1 MKFAD
6 FLNFFLK
13 PYGDTLY
20 QVDVELSPEEL
31 LAVLKD
37 NTASGIFASQSG
49 KRFCG
54 RLSSRDFHLRWI
66 FSKLRNSWGPIA
78 SGCFVEIGENGS
90 SLGREHAG
98 GHTGG
103 HYSRLEFR
111 IVMSPAVQLLV
122 PVVMLCLL
130 LVMIVGFSEI
140 FVDWRRAILIMLPL
154 ILMPSFVSLVAV
166 LGVKLGQRDARQMLA
181 YFESLPGATLKEAPK
196 VKHFIT

>member
-37 NTASGIFASQSG
+37 NTASGIFAAQSG

-78 SGCFVEIGENGS
+78 SGRFVETGESCS
-90 SLGREHAG
+90 SLGREQTRG
-98 GHTGG
+98 YTRG
-103 HYSRLEFR
+103 YSRLEFR

-130 LVMIVGFSEI
+130 LVMLVGFSEI

>member
-1 MKFAD
+1 
-6 FLNFFLK
+6 
-13 PYGDTLY
+13 
-20 QVDVELSPEEL
+20 
-31 LAVLKD
+31 
-37 NTASGIFASQSG
+37 
-49 KRFCG
+49 
-54 RLSSRDFHLRWI
+54 
-66 FSKLRNSWGPIA
+66 
-78 SGCFVEIGENGS
+78 
-90 SLGREHAG
+90 
-98 GHTGG
+98 
-103 HYSRLEFR
+103 
-111 IVMSPAVQLLV
+111 MSPAVQLLV

>member
-37 NTASGIFASQSG
+37 NTASGIFAAQSG

-54 RLSSRDFHLRWI
+54 RLSSREFHLRWI

-78 SGCFVEIGENGS
+78 SGCFVETGESGS
-90 SLGREHAG
+90 SLSGEHAGAHAG
-98 GHTGG
+98 GH
-103 HYSRLEFR
+103 SRLEFR

>member
-37 NTASGIFASQSG
+37 NTASGIFAAQSG

-54 RLSSRDFHLRWI
+54 RLSSREFHLRWI

-78 SGCFVEIGENGS
+78 SGCFVETGESGS
-90 SLGREHAG
+90 SLSGEYAG
-98 GHTGG
+98 AH
-103 HYSRLEFR
+103 SRLEFR